1 MSIVMSQVLIN
12 VNPSFWYLD
21 PVLSIILAL
30 FMMGF
35 GIKVIHQ
42 NFNILKPVHY
52 NYNQAN
58 CETTLNGTN
67 YNNFKNTEDLNKLLS
82 FSNNNNNFGTTSQ
95 QQQHGLTN
103 QSANYGSNLFNP
115 IEQNRQNK
123 RTDYSSISF
132 N

>member
-21 PVLSIILAL
+21 PILSIVLAL

-58 CETTLNGTN
+58 CETTLNRTN
-67 YNNFKNTEDLNKLLS
+67 HNNYKNTEDLNKLLS
-82 FSNNNNNFGTTSQ
+82 FSSNIGTASK
-95 QQQHGLTN
+95 QQQHGLSN
-103 QSANYGSNLFNP
+103 QSANYGSNLFNS